1 MEIDGHKKS
10 SKLMDMLI
18 FEAWNLLPGDF
29 PMGEPGNMAMGHGV
43 TPQWNQGLLLGANQN
58 LGV

>member
-1 MEIDGHKKS
+1 
-10 SKLMDMLI
+10 MDMLI
-18 FEAWNLLPGDF
+18 FEAWNFLPGDF